1 VRKNQ
6 VSYRVYGFTASGT
19 NHPYRPWHTFGC
31 VSVGCDPLFGESGQV
46 GSLAGAAYLLDHNAG
61 VLSEAQ
67 CEQESHV
74 AHKGKKP
81 R

>member
-1 VRKNQ
+1 MALPLLAL
-6 VSYRVYGFTASGT
+6 TARTGRDFGL
-19 NHPYRPWHTFGC
+19 RPT
-31 VSVGCDPLFGESGQV
+31 VLVGRDPLFGDRGQV

-61 VLSEAQ
+61 VLREAQ

-81 R
+81 L